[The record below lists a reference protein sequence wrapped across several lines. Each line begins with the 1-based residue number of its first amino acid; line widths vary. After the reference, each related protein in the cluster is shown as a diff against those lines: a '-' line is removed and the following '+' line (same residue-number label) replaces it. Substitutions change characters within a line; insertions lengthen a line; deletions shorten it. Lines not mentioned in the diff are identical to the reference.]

1 MFLFGVSILIVN
13 KKKNFILGIYLMR
26 FKDIIV
32 VLIFFLGKKFC
43 FGFLFRVFF
52 LFLYLMWI
60 FDNFFMF

>member
-43 FGFLFRVFF
+43 FGFLFSGFFFVFV
-52 LFLYLMWI
+52 
-60 FDNFFMF
+60 FDVDF